1 MTLLAKLFSE
11 PEIPNVA
18 CILRYKLLLTTR
30 LNTSTGLPIDTI
42 LLLKRLLQII
52 ALGIQTRPSPSNN
65 DPYTGQEYKPVI
77 HRLHLFLRSH
87 LRVAS
92 PAHDERGGGNR
103 GHSVGPILTGLTLLI
118 PASVP
123 LTAPA
128 NLTIHLHCCQSTPL
142 PLLKNLEIH
151 VFGVSFEPR

>member
-11 PEIPNVA
+11 PEITIVDP
-18 CILRYKLLLTTR
+18 RRGGELLLTAQ

-42 LLLKRLLQII
+42 LLLKRSLQMN
-52 ALGIQTRPSPSNN
+52 ALVIQTRPSPSNN
-65 DPYTGQEYKPVI
+65 DPYTGQEYQPVI
-77 HRLHLFLRSH
+77 HRLHLLLRSH

-128 NLTIHLHCCQSTPL
+128 DLPIYLHCCQSTPL
-142 PLLKNLEIH
+142 PRYALRANNQ
-151 VFGVSFEPR
+151 